1 MQVSQK
7 NSPEIINEAVF
18 TLSIAD
24 TSLENKGKIESGD
37 YTLCLTGA
45 YIMTGAYDGLF

>member
-1 MQVSQK
+1 MQISQK
-7 NSPEIINEAVF
+7 NSTEIINEAVF

-24 TSLENKGKIESGD
+24 ASLENKGKMESGD

-45 YIMTGAYDGLF
+45 YIMTGSYDGLF